1 MIGGFCVFLFWVGLW
16 VVLAGLPQ
24 KAADA
29 AREGFYA
36 KTAAAGFVV
45 EDILV
50 EGRDQTDADILLALL
65 NIRRGD
71 PLFSFHPASARKMVE
86 QIAWVEKARVER
98 RFPDTV
104 YVRLTERKPFALW
117 QHDGRVRLIDRHGVV
132 LTERGLKEYGD
143 MLILVGEK
151 APEQAG
157 QLEELLTLAP
167 ALTERVDAATWVGGR
182 RWDIRLKSGAMIKL
196 PEKDAAYALNRL
208 VKQHETEGIL
218 DKRLKVID
226 IRGRDRIVVQ
236 TFPGTTVE
244 YDKSVKAGS
253 NI

>member
-1 MIGGFCVFLFWVGLW
+1 M
-16 VVLAGLPQ
+16 
-24 KAADA
+24 
-29 AREGFYA
+29 
-36 KTAAAGFVV
+36 
-45 EDILV
+45 
-50 EGRDQTDADILLALL
+50 
-65 NIRRGD
+65 
-71 PLFSFHPASARKMVE
+71 
-86 QIAWVEKARVER
+86 
-98 RFPDTV
+98 
-104 YVRLTERKPFALW
+104 
-117 QHDGRVRLIDRHGVV
+117 
-132 LTERGLKEYGD
+132 
-143 MLILVGEK
+143 
-151 APEQAG
+151 
-157 QLEELLTLAP
+157 TLAP

>member
-1 MIGGFCVFLFWVGLW
+1 M
-16 VVLAGLPQ
+16 
-24 KAADA
+24 
-29 AREGFYA
+29 
-36 KTAAAGFVV
+36 
-45 EDILV
+45 

-157 QLEELLTLAP
+157 QLEEL
-167 ALTERVDAATWVGGR
+167 
-182 RWDIRLKSGAMIKL
+182 
-196 PEKDAAYALNRL
+196 
-208 VKQHETEGIL
+208 
-218 DKRLKVID
+218 
-226 IRGRDRIVVQ
+226 
-236 TFPGTTVE
+236 
-244 YDKSVKAGS
+244 
-253 NI
+253 